1 MFQLEIT
8 TGYEQRRRIRSQMRI
23 VRINLENMGRTDR
36 TCENS
41 EKMSSQHTTKTQ
53 RTSVS
58 TTQQE
63 TKSVSEL
70 RRSSHCENESVSMDV
85 GRRHSKESHTTTDK
99 KRSTNTNTNTQQETY
114 RSRSTSPEKGS
125 PERRR
130 ESPEKMVSSTESPAR
145 RRESPQKITTNGTA
159 GRRRESPEK
168 STTNSKPGRRS
179 PEKRYQATTESV
191 RSSQTTV
198 RENGHRTSS
207 PETKNRKPSP
217 DKFGTC
223 PKVRSSKVS
232 EYTTAYLRKIG
243 VSNNLKPEAIP
254 KIVNIKKEREE
265 KVESEYQTTYS
276 RKTSSSTERVEKSS
290 YSSKNNSRSGTRSPS
305 PAKRSPSPT
314 EKLYR
319 RSPSPDWKR
328 PREEETT
335 DSKTEYQSAFSNFK
349 NKPAGKDV
357 FNTVTRKKEEAKPE
371 WATTNIL
378 RKTSETRSFTSK
390 KVEGKKTV
398 KRSQSPSKVVKKPLD
413 VITSSYGVGP
423 TDDNGRPM
431 FGLKALRKHSGS
443 NQNYEGMILII
454 VINSQFIIIL
464 CYNFNNV
471 VLSACAEAPIL
482 WFYVIKFVLHNT

>member
-23 VRINLENMGRTDR
+23 VRINLENTGRTDR
-36 TCENS
+36 TCEKS
-41 EKMSSQHTTKTQ
+41 ESSQQTTKTQ

-63 TKSVSEL
+63 TKSVSEF
-70 RRSSHCENESVSMDV
+70 RRSSHSENESISMDC

-99 KRSTNTNTNTQQETY
+99 KRSTNTNTQQETY
-114 RSRSTSPEKGS
+114 HSRSTSPEKGS

-130 ESPEKMVSSTESPAR
+130 ESPGKMVPTTESPAK
-145 RRESPQKITTNGTA
+145 RRESPQKITSNGTA

-168 STTNSKPGRRS
+168 ITTNGRPGRRS

-207 PETKNRKPSP
+207 PETKNRKSSP
-217 DKFGTC
+217 DKFSTC

-254 KIVNIKKEREE
+254 KIVNVKKEKEE
-265 KVESEYQTTYS
+265 KIESEYQSTYS

-349 NKPAGKDV
+349 SKPSAKDV
-357 FNTVTRKKEEAKPE
+357 FNTLTRKKEEAKPE

-443 NQNYEGMILII
+443 NQNYEGIVYYILNII
-454 VINSQFIIIL
+454 
-464 CYNFNNV
+464 
-471 VLSACAEAPIL
+471 
-482 WFYVIKFVLHNT
+482 